1 MYLPRHFEVTEWD
14 SIKAFVARV
23 SAVDLVTVDE
33 SGDPISTL
41 LPCIWD
47 TSAHKQDEYGTL
59 IMHMAKQNE
68 QWKSIKVGTRGL
80 AIVHGAQ
87 AYISPT
93 NYGNK
98 NTDHRVVP
106 TWNYQSVH
114 LSGVVEVSDDVERLR
129 GIVTSLTEFHESG
142 RKNSWSANQA
152 DPKYMEG
159 QLKAIV
165 AVTMRVDRVEA
176 KDKLSQNRPLE
187 DRKRIVADLLSSEKL
202 TEREVAQE
210 MRRLVCD

>member
-1 MYLPRHFEVTEWD
+1 MYLPRHFEVTDWD
-14 SIKAFVARV
+14 SIKAFVSRV

-33 SGDPISTL
+33 SGNPISTL

-47 TSAHKQDEYGTL
+47 TSTIKQGEYGTL

-98 NTDHRVVP
+98 ETDHRVVP

-114 LSGVVEVSDDVERLR
+114 LSGVVEVSDDVEKLR
-129 GIVTSLTEFHESG
+129 EIVSSFTDFHESNRVKPWNVMQG
-142 RKNSWSANQA
+142 
-152 DPKYMEG
+152 DPQYMEG

-165 AVTMRVDRVEA
+165 AVTMHVDRVEA

-187 DRKRIVADLLSSEKL
+187 DRQRIVADLLSSEKL

-210 MRRLVCD
+210 MKRLVCD